1 MVSAED
7 KIQEHYLGRLGAV
20 FVRGRHPEWGTPKAI
35 MERIQNTLEKSA
47 TARDIVLDY
56 ISKQI

>member
-20 FVRGRHPEWGTPKAI
+20 FVRGKHPEWGTPAAI
-35 MERIQNTLEKSA
+35 MERIHDTLDKSA
-47 TARDIVLDY
+47 ASRDIVLEH
-56 ISKQI
+56 IKNQV